1 MRNPLSNLLKN
12 LPKKVK
18 EPFNNILDQNYREIA
33 RKALIKELD
42 IIEKIKFSVN
52 YNPSQLANLIEEEVF
67 RLLF

>member
-1 MRNPLSNLLKN
+1 MKNPLSNLLKN

-18 EPFNNILDQNYREIA
+18 EPANNILDQNYREIA

-42 IIEKIKFSVN
+42 IIEEIKFSVN
-52 YNPSQLANLIEEEVF
+52 YNPNQLATLIEEEVF